1 MNDEILRLQSKILE
15 LEELLEDK
23 EIMIN
28 LLLKEIKNLKSNK
41 TKLLNGHIDNVVEIN
56 TKRVKITE
64 SSSCTAVPVK
74 EDDNKLKSDS
84 VACTTN
90 DSLPHI
96 APEICWVYK
105 YKLKEDLEVLLN
117 KKKVVRLFKDNV
129 YFDEFMDFCSD
140 TYVIN
145 SFEVTK
151 VSHGKNV
158 KKYLQENKTHIL
170 KYLIL
175 NINKIHFT
183 SVCSTLLALSTEFTD
198 LEKCVII
205 HDLILYL
212 QDFSKLVFYA
222 FCIFNKE
229 LKSDLNILK
238 MTLHMIL
245 SFQYK
250 IDLEIHKNKKIIITS
265 LNNLKSIFNFQK
277 QVILEDYLLKIKS
290 DIEIIVKG
298 KINPAIYEYIYSV
311 RALGH
316 FLDWDYVYNI
326 FISENLIQNITGCKI
341 LYMGIL
347 ALNSIRIFGE
357 TESADIIINF
367 IKDKMV
373 EVDEI
378 GIASFLVVKQL
389 NEKDSLGFLEANE
402 DNLMKKGYD
411 IEYLKKVLIY

>member
-28 LLLKEIKNLKSNK
+28 LLLKEIKNIKSNK

-212 QDFSKLVFYA
+212 QDFSKLVLYA
-222 FCIFNKE
+222 FCIFNK
-229 LKSDLNILK
+229 
-238 MTLHMIL
+238 
-245 SFQYK
+245 
-250 IDLEIHKNKKIIITS
+250 
-265 LNNLKSIFNFQK
+265 
-277 QVILEDYLLKIKS
+277 
-290 DIEIIVKG
+290 
-298 KINPAIYEYIYSV
+298 
-311 RALGH
+311 
-316 FLDWDYVYNI
+316 
-326 FISENLIQNITGCKI
+326 
-341 LYMGIL
+341 
-347 ALNSIRIFGE
+347 
-357 TESADIIINF
+357 
-367 IKDKMV
+367 
-373 EVDEI
+373 
-378 GIASFLVVKQL
+378 
-389 NEKDSLGFLEANE
+389 
-402 DNLMKKGYD
+402 
-411 IEYLKKVLIY
+411 